1 VSNLSNISNNISKG
15 KLNKLQFDFYC
26 IKILIKIYYYKMEFD
41 YKDLHEFL
49 ENTSKNLTQLPTMR
63 YPLGKITESVALQ
76 ASSRMVK
83 LYEKILSLKSNINIV
98 KTIIIRTLTDIK
110 RDYELVIYLI
120 NDKSAEIYFVKIHD
134 KEEILK
140 ELNVLIKGYI
150 DIVDLI
156 IQLTYYI
163 DKEEDSIKIINYLLG
178 VHGNVITLA
187 EILKSLNKSEETY
200 KDILEEENGSYE
212 SNEQ

>member
-1 VSNLSNISNNISKG
+1 
-15 KLNKLQFDFYC
+15 
-26 IKILIKIYYYKMEFD
+26 MEFD

>member
-1 VSNLSNISNNISKG
+1 MSNLSNISNNISKG
-15 KLNKLQFDFYC
+15 KLNKLQFDIYC